1 MYSNIELRNK
11 AVQLYLLLGGLFVG
25 FLVVC
30 NLIAN
35 KFVTIQIPFFSDP
48 FIISC
53 GVLPYPLTFLI
64 TDILSEFYGR
74 KKTSLVVFTGLIVS
88 ILIIGLLSLAN
99 HLEAIV
105 GSPVGDETFALV
117 FGNSWRVIGASM
129 LAYVMAQFADVHI
142 FHFFKGLTK
151 GKKLWL
157 RNNASTILSQLI
169 DTTLV
174 IFVLFAGV
182 KSMGEMADMIK
193 DGWLFKVL
201 CALVDTPIIYLSVF
215 LIRKFF
221 KLQPGQEVEF

>member
-1 MYSNIELRNK
+1 M
-11 AVQLYLLLGGLFVG
+11 VLGGLFVG

-35 KFVTIQIPFFSDP
+35 KFISIQLPFFSDS

-64 TDILSEFYGR
+64 TDILSEFYGKR
-74 KKTSLVVFTGLIVS
+74 KTSVVVVTGLIVS
-88 ILIIGLLSLAN
+88 VLIVGLLNVSNNLK
-99 HLEAIV
+99 AIV

-129 LAYVMAQFADVHI
+129 LAYAMAQFADVHI

-151 GKKLWL
+151 GKKLWV
-157 RNNASTILSQLI
+157 RNNASTIISQLI

-174 IFVLFAGV
+174 VLVLFAGV
-182 KSMGEMADMIK
+182 KSASEIGGMIK

-215 LIRKFF
+215 LIRKYF
-221 KLQPGQEVEF
+221 KLQPGEELNV